1 MPARFDGFDDAP
13 DILAVFDRG
22 IADGEIGQGDFV
34 ADGNGVA
41 GFEKKLGIVLG
52 DDAKHI
58 FAFAQPLDDDDADIV
73 APHVR
78 QKPRIFHLSIL
89 ANSTRAGSAY
99 NLRFTQQRRLTCKKR
114 EIEI

>member
-22 IADGEIGQGDFV
+22 IADGEIGQSDFV

-78 QKPRIFHLSIL
+78 QKAGIFHLSIL
-89 ANSTRAGSAY
+89 ARD
-99 NLRFTQQRRLTCKKR
+99 R
-114 EIEI
+114 

>member
-13 DILAVFDRG
+13 DILTVFDRG

-58 FAFAQPLDDDDADIV
+58 FAFAQSFDDDNADIV

-78 QKPRIFHLSIL
+78 QKPRIFHSPIL
-89 ANSTRAGSAY
+89 ADSA
-99 NLRFTQQRRLTCKKR
+99 RERRL
-114 EIEI
+114 